1 MVKTIKCQVK
11 PFKEVWNG
19 WNEVLSILH
28 HFIYYYIH
36 VHIYI
41 YIYIYI
47 YFYLFMYR
55 ARERARRPGLVRLFV
70 VLALAAACVAL
81 AWRPRGY
88 HIM

>member
-1 MVKTIKCQVK
+1 
-11 PFKEVWNG
+11 
-19 WNEVLSILH
+19 
-28 HFIYYYIH
+28 
-36 VHIYI
+36 
-41 YIYIYI
+41 
-47 YFYLFMYR
+47 MYR